1 MMQRTVRRLSST
13 ARGQFRVTPEGPIR
27 RIVIDNVSKRNALT
41 LDMYRE
47 LPRIAAEAN
56 SGRVAILEGSGEHF
70 SAGSDISEFA
80 EKRSD
85 RYQGEEWD
93 AIEVKAAQAL
103 RDLDIPLI
111 ALVRG
116 DCYGSALNLM
126 LTANV
131 IVAADDASFC
141 VPPAKLG
148 LGYPRHLLE
157 PLVDNVGRNA
167 ASELIMTARVVGAA
181 EAKQLG
187 LVHRVVPAG
196 EAAAAALAAAE
207 EVASLA
213 PLVQRAVKGM
223 MRGRRGKDGRFLADA
238 RYAECFDSE
247 DYAEGL
253 KAFAEGRTP
262 VFNGR

>member
-1 MMQRTVRRLSST
+1 
-13 ARGQFRVTPEGPIR
+13 
-27 RIVIDNVSKRNALT
+27 
-41 LDMYRE
+41 
-47 LPRIAAEAN
+47 
-56 SGRVAILEGSGEHF
+56 
-70 SAGSDISEFA
+70 
-80 EKRSD
+80 
-85 RYQGEEWD
+85 
-93 AIEVKAAQAL
+93 
-103 RDLDIPLI
+103 
-111 ALVRG
+111 
-116 DCYGSALNLM
+116 
-126 LTANV
+126 
-131 IVAADDASFC
+131 
-141 VPPAKLG
+141 
-148 LGYPRHLLE
+148 
-157 PLVDNVGRNA
+157 
-167 ASELIMTARVVGAA
+167 
-181 EAKQLG
+181 